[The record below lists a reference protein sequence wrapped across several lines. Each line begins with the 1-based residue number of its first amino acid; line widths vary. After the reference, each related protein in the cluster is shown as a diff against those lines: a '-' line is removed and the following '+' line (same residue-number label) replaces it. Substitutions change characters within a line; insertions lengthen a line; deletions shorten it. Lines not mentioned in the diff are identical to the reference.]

1 MKCRLLAKINH
12 TMKKIV
18 LTLLVLGMFQF
29 SVQAQFGKTLGS
41 LKDQAD
47 AVLSGENPLS
57 DDEIGN
63 GLKEA
68 LNLGVQEAVTFL
80 SAEDGYYTSPY
91 KILVPEEA
99 QTVLRKVSGLPGFS
113 NVEADLTLRIN
124 RAAESAA
131 TKAAPIFVDAIKGL
145 TIKDAMNILMG
156 EKDAAT
162 RYLESNTVEALVSEF
177 LPVIQQS
184 LDEVNAREYWR
195 SAVTAY
201 NKIPF
206 VKKTNPELDQ
216 HVTERAL
223 AGMFSLV
230 EEKEEKLRDNPAL
243 RQTELLRKV
252 FARQDEK

>member
-1 MKCRLLAKINH
+1 MQR
-12 TMKKIV
+12 IV
-18 LTLLVLGMFQF
+18 LTLLVLALFQF
-29 SVQAQFGKTLGS
+29 SAQAQLGKTLGK

-47 AVLSGENPLS
+47 KVLSGESPLS
-57 DDEIGN
+57 DDEVGSA
-63 GLKEA
+63 LKEA

-99 QTVLRKVSGLPGFS
+99 QTVLRKVSGLPGFG
-113 NVEADLTLRIN
+113 NVEAELTLRIN

-131 TKAAPIFVDAIKGL
+131 KKAGPIFVNAIKGL

-156 EKDAAT
+156 DQDAAT
-162 RYLESNTVEALVSEF
+162 RYLESNTVQALTAEF

-223 AGMFSLV
+223 AGMFTLV
-230 EEKEEKLRDNPAL
+230 EEKEANLRDNPAL

-252 FARQDEK
+252 FARQDD